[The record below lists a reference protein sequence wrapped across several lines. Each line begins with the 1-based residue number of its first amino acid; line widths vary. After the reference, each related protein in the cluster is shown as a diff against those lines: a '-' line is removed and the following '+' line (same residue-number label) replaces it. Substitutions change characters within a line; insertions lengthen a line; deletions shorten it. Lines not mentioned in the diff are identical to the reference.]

1 MSELTPE
8 EIRQRRLRRLGVDP
22 TRALQE
28 TPAKGV
34 TAVTS
39 STEGA
44 EKTSGSSSIELVEHR
59 QKQQKIDTELN
70 NEVQAES
77 MDQQHRVNNNYRGN
91 LIDGLAGEEEKNAPA
106 SSTTDN
112 QEVQEASVEEVAV
125 EMVQRM
131 ETDDCMDTDKIG
143 DCDSGIENMET
154 EECPESAKAIA
165 PNAEILL
172 DNRGNTRLE
181 MEVYLSKVLNATW
194 TEHCKGAI
202 IVKEVATEYM
212 DSFEEMPDIEDL
224 TSRVLISVIQY
235 YMEGF
240 LRKSSSN
247 FDFNSTEEMSEG
259 PSSTTEAFD
268 RRVAALDYLV
278 RCYDIIRG
286 ECYALSSSKRVNVGE
301 MLQFMEMIKLQIL
314 SHSVL
319 VLNGTIQGGKDPIEC
334 PKKPERSALLQ
345 LLYEKTVESDFLHNF
360 VTFTYKNNDIFK
372 EIFEPVLKD
381 LYRDMQASIVSKDLS
396 VDILAKLDELTA
408 ITIDGNIRPIC
419 NLIAKQYN
427 FFPISCSKA
436 PGREIAKI
444 SFLGPFLAPSIFIE
458 ENPKLFEACFNSDNT
473 LLDATLQSSL
483 QTGLGCIRNYLHSI
497 FHALLKNSE
506 SRNSV
511 LMYLSSILKVNE
523 KRTQIH
529 ADERLLA
536 RDGFML
542 NFLATLQKLASKIK
556 LDRIDMMYPYHWDS
570 LIQIVKDTKLRFE
583 SEEYNEW
590 LQEYRGSHVWDP
602 VNFQTQ
608 CWFLTLHAHHIAV
621 IPAIQ
626 RYNKRL
632 RIIKE
637 LQRLVAEL
645 NNTKAQW
652 EFTHLAARNE
662 QLRSRWTLQL
672 MKFNRSKACCD
683 IGLLDEN
690 LLRQCMRFYS
700 TVCEFILY
708 HMEGRKISGPFITTI
723 SPPQLTPT
731 PEFSALPEWYVEDIA
746 DFLLFCMQY
755 CPDAV
760 IENMD
765 HSIITWLLTSVCAPH
780 CIKNPYVTAKLVEV
794 LFVTTPTIQTTSQN
808 LHNSIM
814 FHDISLSVLPSA
826 LMRFY
831 TDIETTGQS
840 TEFYDKFTIRYHIS
854 HLFKCMWQ
862 SPVHRLAMINES
874 KTGKQFVKFINMLM
888 NDTTFLLDECLEYL
902 KRIHETQVLMLDEV
916 EWAKVSEELQQ
927 TRQRQLSQDERQCK
941 SYLTLARETVDM
953 FHYLTKDI
961 KEPFLRPELV
971 DRLSSM
977 LNFNLQQLC
986 GPKCNN
992 LKVRTPVKYG
1002 WEPRRLLGQIIDIY
1016 LHLSCDEFAAALA
1029 ADERSFEKH
1038 LFDDAA
1044 DRIERLQIR
1053 STVEVEQFRELLA
1066 KAYDIYVANQQ
1077 QEDEF
1082 ADAPDEFKDPLM
1094 DTLMTDPV
1102 ILPSGAIMDRS
1113 IITRHLLNSSTDPF
1127 NRQPLTEDML
1137 EPAADLKQKIQ
1148 AWTQAKREKRTS
1160 DHGVGSSSKR

>member
-1 MSELTPE
+1 MMSVSL
-8 EIRQRRLRRLGVDP
+8 
-22 TRALQE
+22 ALSWWSI
-28 TPAKGV
+28 V
-34 TAVTS
+34 RS
-39 STEGA
+39 S
-44 EKTSGSSSIELVEHR
+44 K
-59 QKQQKIDTELN
+59 KIDTELN
-70 NEVQAES
+70 NEVLS
-77 MDQQHRVNNNYRGN
+77 TVDQHSVNNNYRDNVG
-91 LIDGLAGEEEKNAPA
+91 DEAKDPTA
-106 SSTTDN
+106 SSTTTDN
-112 QEVQEASVEEVAV
+112 NQVVEV
-125 EMVQRM
+125 VQRM
-131 ETDDCMDTDKIG
+131 ETDECLEGDKLG

-154 EECPESAKAIA
+154 EDCSESAKAIA
-165 PNAEILL
+165 PNAECLL
-172 DNRGNTRLE
+172 DNRGNTQLE
-181 MEVYLSKVLNATW
+181 KEIYLSKVLNATW
-194 TEHCKGAI
+194 AEHCKGAI

-212 DSFEEMPDIEDL
+212 DSFEEVPDGEDL
-224 TSRVLISVIQY
+224 TSRVLLNVIQY
-235 YMEGF
+235 YMDGC
-240 LRKSSSN
+240 LRKSSAE
-247 FDFNSTEEMSEG
+247 FALQPRTEGADDKPFE
-259 PSSTTEAFD
+259 
-268 RRVAALDYLV
+268 RRVGALDYLV
-278 RCYDIIRG
+278 RCYDVIRG
-286 ECYALSSSKRVNVGE
+286 ECYNLNASKRLNTQELLEFLE
-301 MLQFMEMIKLQIL
+301 MVKVQIL
-314 SHSVL
+314 QHAVL
-319 VLNGTIQGGKDPIEC
+319 VINGTIRGAHEVAVC
-334 PKKPERSALLQ
+334 EERSCLMQ
-345 LLYEKTVESDFLHNF
+345 LLHEKTIESDFMQHF
-360 VTFTYKNNDIFK
+360 VVHTYKNVDVFR
-372 EIFEPVLKD
+372 EIFEPVLRD
-381 LYRDMQASIVSKDLS
+381 LFRDMQKAIVAKDLN
-396 VDILAKLDELTA
+396 VDILAMLDELCA
-408 ITIDGNIRPIC
+408 IVIEGNVRPIC

-427 FFPISCSKA
+427 FFPILCSRA
-436 PGREIAKI
+436 QGREIAKV
-444 SFLGPFLAPSIFIE
+444 SYLGPFISPTIFVE
-458 ENPKLFEACFNSDNT
+458 ENPKIVDTFFTTDNT
-473 LLDATLQSSL
+473 VDASLQSSL
-483 QTGLGCIRNYLHSI
+483 QTGMGCIRNYLHSI
-497 FHALLKNSE
+497 FHALLKNVE

-511 LMYLSSILKVNE
+511 LMYMSTILKQNE
-523 KRTQIH
+523 KRAQIH
-529 ADERLLA
+529 TDERVLA

-542 NFLATLQKLASKIK
+542 NFLCTLQKLASKIK
-556 LDRIDMMYPYHWDS
+556 LDRVDMMYPFHWDS
-570 LIQIVKDTKLRFE
+570 LIDIVKDTKLRYE

-590 LQEYRGSHVWDP
+590 LQEYRGTHVWEP
-602 VNFQTQ
+602 TNFQTQ
-608 CWFLTLHAHHIAV
+608 CWFLTLHAHHIAI

-632 RIIKE
+632 RVIKE
-637 LQRLVAEL
+637 LQRLVSEL

-652 EFTHLAARNE
+652 ELTHLAARNE
-662 QLRSRWTLQL
+662 DLRKRWTMQL
-672 MKFNRSKACCD
+672 MKLNRSKACCD

-690 LLRQCMRFYS
+690 VLRQCMRFYS

-708 HMEGRKISGPFITTI
+708 HMEGKRISGPFMTTI
-723 SPPQLTPT
+723 PPPQLQPT
-731 PEFSALPEWYVEDIA
+731 AEFSALPEWYVEDIA
-746 DFLLFCMQY
+746 DFLLFCMQFAT
-755 CPDAV
+755 DV
-760 IENMD
+760 IIEDMD
-765 HSIITWLLTSVCAPH
+765 HSIITWLLTSVCSPQ

-794 LFVTTPTIQTTSQN
+794 LFVTTPTIQTTSQS
-808 LHNSIM
+808 LHNNIM

-902 KRIHETQVLMLDEV
+902 KRIHETQVLMLNDA
-916 EWAKVSEELQQ
+916 EWSKLGDDVQQ
-927 TRQRQLSQDERQCK
+927 TRTRQLAQDERQCK

-953 FHYLTKDI
+953 FHYLTVDI

-1053 STVEVEQFRELLA
+1053 STVEVEQFRALLA
-1066 KAYDIYVANQQ
+1066 KAYDIYVTNQQ
-1077 QEDEF
+1077 REDEF

-1094 DTLMTDPV
+1094 DTLMSDPV

-1137 EPAADLKQKIQ
+1137 VPATELKERIA
-1148 AWTQAKREKRTS
+1148 AWKRGKR
-1160 DHGVGSSSKR
+1160 DGGAGCSKR